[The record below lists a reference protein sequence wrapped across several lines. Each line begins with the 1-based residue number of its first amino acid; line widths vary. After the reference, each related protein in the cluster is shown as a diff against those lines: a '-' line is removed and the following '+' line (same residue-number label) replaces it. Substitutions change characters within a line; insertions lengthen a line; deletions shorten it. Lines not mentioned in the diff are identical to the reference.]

1 MNTKEKIEKAKETF
15 REILGLSAES
25 KETQEEIKLEVQK
38 IADQDVSI
46 EAESFEAGSEVFV
59 ISGDDRVPLPVGEY
73 QLEDGRILVVEQE
86 GVIASIG
93 EVEQEQEEAVVEE
106 EQEMAE
112 ESTPKKVVESVSK
125 EIHFS
130 EDELKTMV
138 KSWFEE
144 FSNEK
149 AKEVEVKEEVEL
161 SEEVP
166 TAKPIK
172 HNPEAKQ
179 EKANVLLAK
188 NRPMTTAER
197 ILQKQ
202 LNRIK

>member
-59 ISGDDRVPLPVGEY
+59 ISGEDRVPLPVGEY

-112 ESTPKKVVESVSK
+112 DSTPKKVVESVSK

-172 HNPEAKQ
+172 HNPEVKQ
-179 EKANVLLAK
+179 ERASVLLGK
-188 NRPMTTAER
+188 NRPMTTTER